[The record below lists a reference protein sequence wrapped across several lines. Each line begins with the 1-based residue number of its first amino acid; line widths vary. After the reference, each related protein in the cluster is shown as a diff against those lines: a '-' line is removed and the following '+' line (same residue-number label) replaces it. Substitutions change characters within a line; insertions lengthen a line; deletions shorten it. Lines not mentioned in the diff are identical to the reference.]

1 MKAIVIG
8 CGRVGSAVAQQL
20 QASGW
25 DVTVCDEN
33 EDALGRLGEQ
43 WTGGFLVGHGMDF
56 QLLREAGSRRP
67 TRSSST
73 TDGDN
78 TNLVIA
84 QVAQK
89 QFEVPTVIVRVLDP
103 ARAQFYA
110 TRGLRIV
117 CPTSAAIETLVS
129 AVRKPKKRPS
139 DVRPD
144 RRRRQGRR
152 EPHALAAARGPRG
165 DARRAAAR
173 TGSTSWRPSS
183 STR

>member
-8 CGRVGSAVAQQL
+8 SGRVGSAVALQL

-33 EDALGRLGEQ
+33 EDALGRLGEG
-43 WTGGFLVGHGMDF
+43 WSGGFVVGHGMDL
-56 QLLREAGSRRP
+56 QVLKEAGIEEADAVVV
-67 TRSSST
+67 T

-89 QFEVPTVIVRVLDP
+89 LFEVPTVIVRVLDP

-110 TRGLRIV
+110 SRGMRVV
-117 CPTSAAIETLVS
+117 CPTSAAIEALVG
-129 AVRKPKKRPS
+129 AVRQAETVS
-139 DVRPD
+139 
-144 RRRRQGRR
+144 
-152 EPHALAAARGPRG
+152 
-165 DARRAAAR
+165 
-173 TGSTSWRPSS
+173 
-183 STR
+183 